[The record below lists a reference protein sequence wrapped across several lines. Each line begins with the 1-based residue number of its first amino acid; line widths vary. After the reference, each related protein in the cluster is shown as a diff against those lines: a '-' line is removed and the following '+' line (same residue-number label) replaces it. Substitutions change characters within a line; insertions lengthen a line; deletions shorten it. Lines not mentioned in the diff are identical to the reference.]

1 MLPSYSP
8 SRLSLGSLAL
18 LVTLASPVKA
28 KQPFDIQLA
37 LHYLPSK
44 AIGAAGF
51 AIYFVLS
58 SLLLWR
64 LVRNR
69 DWWGLCLPI
78 GGYGEALGFLLRVFI
93 GQPKLRTSLGFY
105 IAMDLFIVLSPAL
118 FLTFNYILYGRLI
131 CLAVGRAHSFI
142 RPERVATMF
151 VLSNAFTFM
160 LQGSGGSLRVQQD
173 TAALGRDVFLIGT
186 IAQGLWYA
194 IYDVL
199 LALSHR
205 SILKTAKATNQ
216 PRDEPWWRIFHL
228 IYFSS
233 LFIIIRSIYRV
244 AETAEGQGGY
254 LMTHEWCFLA
264 FDSIPLAIG
273 IAVYIFWWPGN
284 YLPAP
289 CTLQNPSL
297 DSVPKAAATATQQQC
312 RMAHLATAA

>member
-1 MLPSYSP
+1 MPSAP
-8 SRLSLGSLAL
+8 SRALSLRSLAL
-18 LVTLASPVKA
+18 LATLAAPVQA

-44 AIGAAGF
+44 AIGVAGF

-93 GQPKLRTSLGFY
+93 SQPKLRTSLGFY
-105 IAMDLFIVLSPAL
+105 IAMDFFIVLSPAL
-118 FLTFNYILYGRLI
+118 FLAFNYILYGRLI
-131 CLAVGRAHSFI
+131 RLAVGRAHAFI
-142 RPERVATMF
+142 RPERVATLF
-151 VLSNAFTFM
+151 VLSDVFTFIV
-160 LQGSGGSLRVQQD
+160 QGSGGSLQVQQG
-173 TAALGRDVFLIGT
+173 TAALGRDVFLIGI
-186 IAQGLWYA
+186 IAQGASYA
-194 IYDVL
+194 LYVVL
-199 LALSHR
+199 LAFSHR
-205 SILKTAKATNQ
+205 SILRTAKAANE

-228 IYFSS
+228 VYFSS

-244 AETAEGQGGY
+244 VETAEGQDGY

-284 YLPAP
+284 ALPAP
-289 CTLQNPSL
+289 GTLDNPSL
-297 DSVPKAAATATQQQC
+297 DSVPKTAAAQQQQYG
-312 RMAHLATAA
+312 MAHLASVA